1 MASKAETAE
10 TVEDYLSG
18 LPDDRRVAIAEVRD
32 TIVANLPD
40 GIVETM
46 AWGMVAYQVPLEVF
60 PDTYNK
66 KPLLYAALASQKNY
80 MAVYLHSIY
89 MNEGQAEWFKD
100 AYIETGKRLDM
111 GKSCVRFKTIDQLPV
126 DLIGQAIARGHP
138 RRIPR
143 LLPRRQG
150 LTHHHKRKVM
160 FPWGRNFSSRIILR
174 GRPAT
179 GRVDRLQRL
188 PTSPGATAPQ
198 QEAGRCA
205 RHPRCRRRRSW
216 Q

>member
-1 MASKAETAE
+1 M
-10 TVEDYLSG
+10 
-18 LPDDRRVAIAEVRD
+18 RD

-60 PDTYNK
+60 PDTYNN

-126 DLIGQAIARGHP
+126 DLIGQAIA
-138 RRIPR
+138 
-143 LLPRRQG
+143 
-150 LTHHHKRKVM
+150 KVTLDE
-160 FPWGRNFSSRIILR
+160 FLGYYRAVK
-174 GRPAT
+174 G
-179 GRVDRLQRL
+179 
-188 PTSPGATAPQ
+188 
-198 QEAGRCA
+198 
-205 RHPRCRRRRSW
+205 
-216 Q
+216 

>member
-1 MASKAETAE
+1 MIQLVDDLVDGTTTGLSVDHAKVVSRSQRHDPHRRIPNLQAPDRIDAAGPDGWKSSARWGRQDCMASKAETAE

-100 AYIETGKRLDM
+100 AYIETGKKLDM
-111 GKSCVRFKTIDQLPV
+111 GKSCVRFKKIEQLPV
-126 DLIGQAIARGHP
+126 DLIGQAIARVTLDEFLGYY
-138 RRIPR
+138 RAVK
-143 LLPRRQG
+143 G
-150 LTHHHKRKVM
+150 
-160 FPWGRNFSSRIILR
+160 
-174 GRPAT
+174 
-179 GRVDRLQRL
+179 
-188 PTSPGATAPQ
+188 
-198 QEAGRCA
+198 
-205 RHPRCRRRRSW
+205 
-216 Q
+216 

>member
-100 AYIETGKRLDM
+100 AYIETGKRLYM

-126 DLIGQAIARGHP
+126 DLIGQAIA
-138 RRIPR
+138 
-143 LLPRRQG
+143 
-150 LTHHHKRKVM
+150 KVTLDE
-160 FPWGRNFSSRIILR
+160 FLGYYRAVK
-174 GRPAT
+174 G
-179 GRVDRLQRL
+179 
-188 PTSPGATAPQ
+188 
-198 QEAGRCA
+198 
-205 RHPRCRRRRSW
+205 
-216 Q
+216 

>member
-10 TVEDYLSG
+10 TVKTVEDYLSG

-60 PDTYNK
+60 PDTYNN

-100 AYIETGKRLDM
+100 AYIETGKKLDM
-111 GKSCVRFKTIDQLPV
+111 GKSCVRFKKIEQLPV
-126 DLIGQAIARGHP
+126 DLIGQAIARVTLDEFLGYY
-138 RRIPR
+138 RAVK
-143 LLPRRQG
+143 G
-150 LTHHHKRKVM
+150 
-160 FPWGRNFSSRIILR
+160 
-174 GRPAT
+174 
-179 GRVDRLQRL
+179 
-188 PTSPGATAPQ
+188 
-198 QEAGRCA
+198 
-205 RHPRCRRRRSW
+205 
-216 Q
+216 

>member
-1 MASKAETAE
+1 MASRAETAE

-46 AWGMVAYQVPLEVF
+46 AWGMIAYQVPLEVF

-89 MNEGQAEWFKD
+89 MNEGRAEWFKD
-100 AYIETGKRLDM
+100 AYIETGKKLDM
-111 GKSCVRFKTIDQLPV
+111 GKSCVRFKKIEQLPV
-126 DLIGQAIARGHP
+126 DLIGQAIARVTLDEFLGYY
-138 RRIPR
+138 RAVK
-143 LLPRRQG
+143 G
-150 LTHHHKRKVM
+150 
-160 FPWGRNFSSRIILR
+160 
-174 GRPAT
+174 
-179 GRVDRLQRL
+179 
-188 PTSPGATAPQ
+188 
-198 QEAGRCA
+198 
-205 RHPRCRRRRSW
+205 
-216 Q
+216 

>member
-1 MASKAETAE
+1 MASRAETAE

-46 AWGMVAYQVPLEVF
+46 AWGMIAYQVPLEVF

-100 AYIETGKRLDM
+100 AYIEPGKKLDM
-111 GKSCVRFKTIDQLPV
+111 GKSCVRFKKIEQLPV
-126 DLIGQAIARGHP
+126 DLIGQAIARVTLDEFLGYY
-138 RRIPR
+138 RAVK
-143 LLPRRQG
+143 G
-150 LTHHHKRKVM
+150 
-160 FPWGRNFSSRIILR
+160 
-174 GRPAT
+174 
-179 GRVDRLQRL
+179 
-188 PTSPGATAPQ
+188 
-198 QEAGRCA
+198 
-205 RHPRCRRRRSW
+205 
-216 Q
+216 

>member
-100 AYIETGKRLDM
+100 AYIETGKKLDM
-111 GKSCVRFKTIDQLPV
+111 GKSCVRFKKIEQLPV
-126 DLIGQAIARGHP
+126 DLIGQAIARVTLDEFLGY
-138 RRIPR
+138 
-143 LLPRRQG
+143 
-150 LTHHHKRKVM
+150 
-160 FPWGRNFSSRIILR
+160 
-174 GRPAT
+174 
-179 GRVDRLQRL
+179 
-188 PTSPGATAPQ
+188 
-198 QEAGRCA
+198 
-205 RHPRCRRRRSW
+205 CRAVKG
-216 Q
+216 